1 MSSNR
6 HILDKM
12 KGSTAFNFT
21 QSNIALSTLEQ
32 RLFLWPGCAL
42 YLCEVSLNRLLDYSS
57 IDPNWFMPIQHS
69 LSLLIYIKTVTF
81 FTGIHFVVDFE
92 LLELCMCVTMQWR
105 IDTANT

>member
-6 HILDKM
+6 LIVDKM
-12 KGSTAFNFT
+12 KGSTAFNFK
-21 QSNIALSTLEQ
+21 QSNIALPTLEQ

-42 YLCEVSLNRLLDYSS
+42 YLCEVSLNRLLDCSS

-92 LLELCMCVTMQWR
+92 LLELYMCVTMQ
-105 IDTANT
+105 